1 MKETYEWIH
10 SWCDEAGKHDLP
22 RVLLVG
28 DSITHSYQNEVRELL
43 RGKVYVDYVATSYA
57 IDTKMF
63 ERLIDAFYKDDKY
76 DLVHFNNGLHGEFIN
91 TRTYAAKLKK
101 IVGKM
106 TNSKVVLVTSTVVNE
121 GENKIRHP
129 RWHKIVKARN
139 AAVNAIAKEK
149 GYAVDDLYTV
159 SLGIKK
165 EDRLADGTHYDKGG
179 VKILAE
185 AVAKNIL
192 ENLRD

>member
-1 MKETYEWIH
+1 MVVVW
-10 SWCDEAGKHDLP
+10 
-22 RVLLVG
+22 
-28 DSITHSYQNEVRELL
+28 
-43 RGKVYVDYVATSYA
+43 RGY
-57 IDTKMF
+57 DTKMS
-63 ERLIDAFYKDDKY
+63 D
-76 DLVHFNNGLHGEFIN
+76 
-91 TRTYAAKLKK
+91 
-101 IVGKM
+101 
-106 TNSKVVLVTSTVVNE
+106 SKVTLVTSTVVNE
-121 GENKIRHP
+121 GGNKIRHP

-149 GYAVDDLYTV
+149 GYTVDDLYTV

-192 ENLRD
+192 ENLCC

>member
-76 DLVHFNNGLHGEFIN
+76 DLVHFNNGLHGEFIG
-91 TRTYAAKLKK
+91 TRAYAAKLKK

-106 TNSKVVLVTSTVVNE
+106 SDCKVTLVTSTVVNE
-121 GENKIRHP
+121 GGNKIRHP

-149 GYAVDDLYTV
+149 GYTVDDLYTV

-192 ENLRD
+192 ENLCC